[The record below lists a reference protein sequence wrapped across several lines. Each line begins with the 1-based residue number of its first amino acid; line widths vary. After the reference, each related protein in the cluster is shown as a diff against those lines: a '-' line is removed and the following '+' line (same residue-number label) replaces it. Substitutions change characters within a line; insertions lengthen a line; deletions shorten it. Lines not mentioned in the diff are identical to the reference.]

1 MGIIRSGIVI
11 AVLLGCAFGAAAQT
25 SVYRWIDKDGKV
37 HFGDTPP
44 GADAKDVARTR
55 VGNVPVDPDLP
66 YATQVAARRSP
77 VTLYVAAGCG
87 EPCKSARDLL
97 GQRGIPYGLRDPL
110 VNAADAE
117 ALTKLAGKL
126 EIPVIVVG
134 NTHIRGFEEGQWQS
148 ALDEAG
154 YPKALP
160 PGARAPAPT
169 PAVPDPQPAAS
180 TPPAPEAA
188 K

>member
-1 MGIIRSGIVI
+1 MGIRNGIAS
-11 AVLLGCAFGAAAQT
+11 AVLLGCALGAAAQT
-25 SVYRWIDKDGKV
+25 SVYRWVDKDGKV
-37 HFGDTPP
+37 HFGDAPP
-44 GADAKDVARTR
+44 PADAKSVEQKR
-55 VGNVPVDPDLP
+55 VGKGPVDPDLP
-66 YATQVAARRSP
+66 YATLVASRRSP

-87 EPCKSARDLL
+87 EPCNSARDLL
-97 GQRGIPYGLRDPL
+97 GRRGIPYGIRDPL

-126 EIPVIVVG
+126 EIPVLVVG
-134 NTHIRGFEEGQWQS
+134 GAHVKGFEEGQWQS

-154 YPKALP
+154 YPRELP

-169 PAVPDPQPAAS
+169 PAVPDPQPAA
-180 TPPAPEAA
+180 PAPEAA